1 MIITIPMF
9 LNLSIIYFYYSTQEN
24 AEIKNII
31 FYSATSVIY
40 IFCHI
45 LYLIKMIK
53 MINLEIAIFD
63 FFFVFCLFIIIIIH
77 IEMIFHDFNVRIKHY
92 PIINISL
99 FIDVSIL
106 SLFFY
111 LFYISEEN
119 KNKGMNKEDNH
130 KYGNQ

>member
-45 LYLIKMIK
+45 LYLIKMI
-53 MINLEIAIFD
+53 NLEITIFD
-63 FFFVFCLFIIIIIH
+63 FFVVFCLFIIVIIH

-99 FIDVSIL
+99 FIDLSIL

-119 KNKGMNKEDNH
+119 KNNGINKEDNH

>member
-1 MIITIPMF
+1 
-9 LNLSIIYFYYSTQEN
+9 
-24 AEIKNII
+24 
-31 FYSATSVIY
+31 
-40 IFCHI
+40 
-45 LYLIKMIK
+45 
-53 MINLEIAIFD
+53 MINLEITIFD
-63 FFFVFCLFIIIIIH
+63 FFVVFCLFIIVIIH

>member
-45 LYLIKMIK
+45 LYLIKMI
-53 MINLEIAIFD
+53 NLEIAIFD
-63 FFFVFCLFIIIIIH
+63 FFVVFCLFIIVIIH

-99 FIDVSIL
+99 FIDLSIL

>member
-1 MIITIPMF
+1 
-9 LNLSIIYFYYSTQEN
+9 
-24 AEIKNII
+24 
-31 FYSATSVIY
+31 
-40 IFCHI
+40 
-45 LYLIKMIK
+45 
-53 MINLEIAIFD
+53 
-63 FFFVFCLFIIIIIH
+63 
-77 IEMIFHDFNVRIKHY
+77 MIFHNFNLRIKHY

-99 FIDVSIL
+99 FIDLSIL